1 MFVPVQGAGQQQQKS
16 NSCGR
21 GKDRAHPKTQLTEV
35 TILNDGQDG
44 GTAQEHGHLE

>member
-1 MFVPVQGAGQQQQKS
+1 MEGAVQQQEKR

-35 TILNDGQDG
+35 TILNDGQYG
-44 GTAQEHGHLE
+44 GTAQEHGHLENN